1 MFHFVRFLTFHQLTL
16 MCAGFMMYSQTCNII
31 FRCFLLVYYH
41 LKLNELCFVCCL
53 WRWLFVSL
61 SLSLYPALVFSQFA
75 ASVQEDCDSQ
85 MPPPKDRQTLCNV
98 SVQTEVQCGRTVT
111 LVTSTHTCTDTN
123 RCVHQKYKCR
133 WSWTEARRDL
143 KISAEHCCINSRV
156 LACDT
161 FKK

>member
-1 MFHFVRFLTFHQLTL
+1 MFHFVLFLTFHQLTL

-41 LKLNELCFVCCL
+41 LKLNELCFVCCKSVL
-53 WRWLFVSL
+53 TAGLCLCVSLTLVVCVSL
-61 SLSLYPALVFSQFA
+61 SLSLYPALVFSQFI

-133 WSWTEARRDL
+133 WS
-143 KISAEHCCINSRV
+143 
-156 LACDT
+156 
-161 FKK
+161 